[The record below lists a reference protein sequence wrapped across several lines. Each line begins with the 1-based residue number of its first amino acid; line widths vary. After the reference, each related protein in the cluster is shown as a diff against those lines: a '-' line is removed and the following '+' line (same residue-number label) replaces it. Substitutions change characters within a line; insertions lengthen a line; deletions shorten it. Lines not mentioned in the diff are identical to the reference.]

1 MALGAPVVD
10 LGPIGRLL
18 NRPVRGI
25 IGFGRL
31 RLQPVTIDYHLRAL
45 TFHDPRRFRKPDG
58 ARSSRIL
65 LRHGIPVMKVR
76 NGQELLLW
84 VQIDTGANAHLSLPW
99 KCVEKRRHLVAG
111 KVNLQSK
118 SRGVAGQVKDLRSPL
133 DSITVFG
140 FELQDIPMTI

>member
-1 MALGAPVVD
+1 MARGAPVVY

-18 NRPVRGI
+18 NRPVREI
-25 IGFGRL
+25 IGFNSL
-31 RLQPVTIDYHLRAL
+31 RLQPVTIDYHLRTL

-58 ARSSRIL
+58 ARSSRML
-65 LRHGIPVMKVR
+65 LRHGIPAVKVR

-99 KCVEKRRHLVAG
+99 KCVEKRRHLVVG

-118 SRGVAGQVKDLRSPL
+118 SRGMAGQVKDL
-133 DSITVFG
+133 
-140 FELQDIPMTI
+140 